1 MACRGSGFGVHG
13 EVLGLE
19 DLGEGELVVSLRLV
33 EAVDERQVSFLQED
47 LLEISSDPNFGM
59 VQILFRLS
67 LFELGV
73 HERPDPGLARWLK

>member
-1 MACRGSGFGVHG
+1 VHG

-59 VQILFRLS
+59 VQILFRLP

-73 HERPDPGLARWLK
+73 HERPDPGLARRLK